1 MKNIVRLASLELS
14 NIKNVRNGRIVM
26 PNMHRKHLSYNN
38 AEVLGLYGQNGS
50 GKTAAIDALY
60 FLQRIML
67 GDTLDERIVDYIDKA
82 SDTAEIKAEFN
93 VFIDDVTY
101 EVQYLVCFE
110 RKENNV
116 AIVREYLGYYKNA
129 DGHRDK
135 KAIALDFVRSNADAS
150 ASLRPQKRVRDIIE
164 VREAHKTDLIV
175 AIKMAEKS
183 KCSYIFGE
191 SGREIFVQD
200 YSNDFGDGSLIV
212 KALFW
217 FAVRDLFVIRNSN
230 AGAISAKLV
239 LPMSFRIDDDDTGVK
254 GEFAIPLHEPIV
266 LAEERMEILE
276 KIINQINIV
285 LINIIP
291 GLKIEI
297 FEHGA
302 QIKDNGEKGWKIEL
316 MSAREGKLPIPIRME
331 SDGIIKIISILNALI
346 QAFGNPSI
354 CLAVDELD
362 SGVFEYMLGEIL
374 DIFNKRAK
382 GQLVFTSHNLRALEM
397 LGKDCIMFSTANPD
411 NRYIRM
417 KNIKAT
423 NNLRDMYLRGL
434 TLGGQEEI
442 IYEET
447 DSLKIARAFRRA
459 GDSSINEFE
468 KGCSSN
474 C

>member
-14 NIKNVRNGRIVM
+14 NIKNVRKGRIVM
-26 PNMHRKHLSYNN
+26 PNMHRKHLSYSN

-60 FLQRIML
+60 FLQKLML
-67 GDTLDERIVDYIDKA
+67 GDTLDERLADYIDKE
-82 SDTAEIKAEFN
+82 SDAAEIKAEFN
-93 VFIDDVTY
+93 VFVDDVIY

-110 RKENNV
+110 RKESSV
-116 AIVREYLGYYKNA
+116 AIVREYLGYYKNS
-129 DGHRDK
+129 DNHRDK
-135 KAIALDFVRSNADAS
+135 KAIALDFVRSGAEVS
-150 ASLRPQKRVRDIIE
+150 ASLRPQKRVKDITE
-164 VREAHKTDLIV
+164 VREEHKTDLIV
-175 AIKMAEKS
+175 AIKLAEKS

-191 SGREIFVQD
+191 SGREIFLQD
-200 YSNDFGDGSLIV
+200 YENDFKDGSLIV
-212 KALFW
+212 KALLW

-239 LPMSFRIDDDDTGVK
+239 LPMSFRIDGSDTGVK
-254 GEFAIPLHEPIV
+254 GELAIPLYEPIV
-266 LAEERMEILE
+266 LSEERKEILE

-291 GLKIEI
+291 GLKIEV
-297 FEHGA
+297 FNHGT
-302 QIKDNGEKGWKIEL
+302 QIKDTGEKGWKIEL
-316 MSAREGKLPIPIRME
+316 MSAREGKRPIPIRME

-411 NRYIRM
+411 NRYIHM

-447 DSLKIARAFRRA
+447 DSLKIARAFKRA
-459 GDSSINEFE
+459 GDSSINEYK
-468 KGCSSN
+468 KGCGSDR
-474 C
+474 